1 VSAVDEL
8 RVFAPTAMLGY
19 GYDEVSLREGLRR
32 APHVI
37 AIDAG
42 STDAGPAKLGSG
54 KPSVSR
60 AATKKDLVPLLRAG
74 KAMGIPVIIGSAGG
88 AGAAPHV
95 RWTLDVVH
103 EIAREEGLALRGV
116 TIWADIAKDTVAAA
130 HAGGRIR
137 PLGPAPELTHETLA
151 ACGDIVAQMGIE
163 PYLEALER
171 SPDVIVAG
179 RSYDP
184 CMAAAVAVRLGFDP
198 GLALHLGKIVE
209 CGALCATP
217 GSGSDGIFATLRGDH
232 FDVEP
237 LNPIRA
243 CTRRSVAAHTFY
255 EKPHP
260 FLLAGPG
267 GTLDLAGAAFE
278 AVDARTVRVRGSR
291 FVPSETYELKLESA
305 AHAGHRTICIA
316 GIRDPRMIRAL
327 DDSLARVRERAL
339 RYLGDEGA
347 ATAITFRRYGLDGVL
362 GQLESPDLPPPHE
375 VGLVIDVVSR
385 TQAHASAVCA
395 FLRST
400 LLHLDYPG
408 RVATAGN
415 LAFPF
420 SPSDVDCGPVYEFAL
435 HHLMQVPN
443 GRDPFP
449 LEDWTTGSAG

>member
-1 VSAVDEL
+1 MDEL

-19 GYDEVSLREGLRR
+19 GYEEVSLREGLRR

-60 AATKKDLVPLLRAG
+60 VATKKDLVPLLRAG
-74 KAMGIPVIIGSAGG
+74 KAQGIPVVIGSAGG

-95 RWTLDVVH
+95 AWTLDIVR
-103 EIAREEGLALRGV
+103 EIAAEEGLALRGV
-116 TIWADIAKDTVAAA
+116 TIWADVPKAAVGEA
-130 HAGGRIR
+130 LAEGRLR
-137 PLGPAPELTHETLA
+137 PLGPAPELTAEDLA
-151 ACGDIVAQMGIE
+151 ACGDIVAQMGLE
-163 PYLEALER
+163 PFLDALER
-171 SPDVIVAG
+171 APDVIVAG

-184 CMAAAVAVRLGFDP
+184 CMAAAVAVRHGFDP

-217 GSGSDGIFATLRGDH
+217 GSGSDGIFATLRRDH

-237 LNPIRA
+237 LNPVRA

-260 FLLAGPG
+260 FHLAGPG
-267 GTLDLAGAAFE
+267 GMLDLADASFE
-278 AVDARTVRVRGSR
+278 ALDARTVRVRGSR
-291 FVPSETYELKLESA
+291 FVPSEAYELKLESA
-305 AHAGHRTICIA
+305 RPAGHRTICLA

-327 DDSLARVRERAL
+327 DDSLERVRQRAL
-339 RYLGDEGA
+339 GYLGDEGA
-347 ATAITFRRYGLDGVL
+347 ATSITFRRYGLDGVL
-362 GQLESPDLPPPHE
+362 GALEAPEGPPPRE

-385 TQAHASAVCA
+385 SQAHASAVCA

-435 HHLMQVPN
+435 HHLMRVEN
-443 GRDPFP
+443 GRDPFA
-449 LEDWTTGSAG
+449 LEDWTTGGAA